1 MFVAF
6 IPLIMWIVAVAVGVT
21 AVVLCLKNFNRK
33 K

>member
-6 IPLIMWIVAVAVGVT
+6 IPLIMWIVVAAVVIT